1 MSFENITSYEEEELT
16 QEDEL
21 RKAWENEYWHYTD
34 EQIDIEL
41 RKYNTNVRFDE
52 HSIKE
57 NLKIQHKR
65 SRGLYRVFHFND
77 YMQTCNE
84 ILTTQKTIER

>member
-1 MSFENITSYEEEELT
+1 MGLLNCLYEGLKSIIMSFENITSYEEEELT

-41 RKYNTNVRFDE
+41 RKYNYYNYCIKYDGRRICVEKLIEHNVK
-52 HSIKE
+52 HGYKVI
-57 NLKIQHKR
+57 
-65 SRGLYRVFHFND
+65 
-77 YMQTCNE
+77 
-84 ILTTQKTIER
+84 

>member
-1 MSFENITSYEEEELT
+1 MGLLNCLYEGLKSMIMSFENITSYREEELT

-41 RKYNTNVRFDE
+41 RKYNYYNYCIKYDGRRICVEKLIEHNVK
-52 HSIKE
+52 HGYKVI
-57 NLKIQHKR
+57 
-65 SRGLYRVFHFND
+65 
-77 YMQTCNE
+77 
-84 ILTTQKTIER
+84 

>member
-1 MSFENITSYEEEELT
+1 MGLVNYLYEGLKSIIMSFENITSYREEELT

-41 RKYNTNVRFDE
+41 RKYNYYNYCIKYDGRRICVEKLIEHNVK
-52 HSIKE
+52 HGYKVI
-57 NLKIQHKR
+57 
-65 SRGLYRVFHFND
+65 
-77 YMQTCNE
+77 
-84 ILTTQKTIER
+84 